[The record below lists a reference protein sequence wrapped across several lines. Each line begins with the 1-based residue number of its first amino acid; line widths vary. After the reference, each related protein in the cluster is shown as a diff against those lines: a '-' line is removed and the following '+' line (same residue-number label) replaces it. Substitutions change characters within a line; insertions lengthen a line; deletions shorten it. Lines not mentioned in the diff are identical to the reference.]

1 MIATQLVRI
10 HIAKDF
16 SDTPGGRYRTD
27 GEASGEEFRE
37 TQLKPRFLQA
47 QKDGTALEIDLDGAE
62 GYATSFLEEAF
73 GGLARE
79 FGAQQVM
86 KTLKLSCK
94 DEPMLVK
101 EIHSYIEAAK

>member
-27 GEASGEEFRE
+27 GEASGQQFRE
-37 TQLKPRFLQA
+37 EQLKPRFLQA
-47 QKDGTALEIDLDGAE
+47 QSEGTHLEIDLDGAE

-79 FGAQQVM
+79 FGAQQVLR
-86 KTLKLSCK
+86 TLRLTCK

-101 EIHSYIEAAK
+101 EIHSYIEEAK